1 MFMPFEARLKLG
13 VDSWY
18 SVRLPIGLVFPGL
31 SDPGSTLDGVS
42 PTPSLKGSMPASK
55 ALRILLVCAYS
66 AKSALS
72 NDVNND
78 FVRDKAEKKSACRSS
93 GGSEKKGK
101 IAGNVSGLDLRL
113 LLSFLCKHSAVYRM
127 VVAITDH
134 WSAKVVAAGRQTHF
148 VFAETF
154 DFSCTYCMTQLLGI

>member
-1 MFMPFEARLKLG
+1 MFMPFEARLKLR

-18 SVRLPIGLVFPGL
+18 SVRLPIGLEVFPGL

-42 PTPSLKGSMPASK
+42 STPSLRSSMPASK

-78 FVRDKAEKKSACRSS
+78 FVRDKAEKKSARRSS
-93 GGSEKKGK
+93 GGSEK
-101 IAGNVSGLDLRL
+101 
-113 LLSFLCKHSAVYRM
+113 
-127 VVAITDH
+127 
-134 WSAKVVAAGRQTHF
+134 
-148 VFAETF
+148 
-154 DFSCTYCMTQLLGI
+154 

>member
-101 IAGNVSGLDLRL
+101 DCGECKWLR
-113 LLSFLCKHSAVYRM
+113 SAV
-127 VVAITDH
+127 VALIFM
-134 WSAKVVAAGRQTHF
+134 QTQCRLSHGSG
-148 VFAETF
+148 
-154 DFSCTYCMTQLLGI
+154 DY